1 MIELRDNQTRSIHA
15 VHDAMRKG
23 YRKVLMV
30 APTGMGKRICAVWW
44 CGKAASQERR
54 ALFVTNRRLLVQQMF
69 DETEKQG
76 LSYGVIMSQTH
87 TVDSQAPIQ
96 IASLQTLESRYFTD
110 SMGTPTPERMPPANV
125 ILIDEA
131 HQDVDRYDAL
141 FGLYKDIY
149 GIGLTATPV
158 DKQGKS
164 LAPQHYDHVVEVVRN
179 TELIRDGFLLPT
191 KVYAPSEPNIE
202 GVKIVKKE
210 EFSQKALGRAV
221 KECTVFADVFNE
233 WAPFA
238 DRKTVCFCPGVAYAR
253 DLVNQFNN
261 RLGKDSAYLICAET
275 THEQRDEIFNHVRR
289 GSARV
294 LVSVDVLREG
304 FDLPEIS
311 CGIDLQPNS
320 QLRTYWQKVGR
331 VKRAFAGQTHA
342 VWLDFA
348 GNYWRFPH
356 PDEDPDWSV
365 CGDETTQQRIEK
377 NRKEEKEKQP
387 IMCPKCGAVRKF
399 GNKCI
404 ECGFESAEQV
414 RKIRMGNGKLK
425 EISAVSKVKKEKT
438 EAERLLSQWKSQ
450 LYAALHSGRLTFH
463 QCAVIYRQK
472 TGHWPQENWP
482 GVRPDGSAQW
492 KRLVKDVMTPRDL
505 MIQAGNAERQLVNQ

>member
-1 MIELRDNQTRSIHA
+1 MIQLRDNQIRSVGA
-15 VHDAMRKG
+15 VHNKRRQG
-23 YRKVLMV
+23 YRKICMV
-30 APTGMGKRICAVWW
+30 APTGMGKRICATWW
-44 CGKAASQERR
+44 CGKAAEQDRR
-54 ALFVTNRRLLVQQMF
+54 ALFTTNRRLLVKQMF
-69 DETEKQG
+69 DETERQG
-76 LSYGVIMSQTH
+76 MHYGVIMAQTH
-87 TVDSQAPIQ
+87 SVDSQAPIQ
-96 IASLQTLESRYFTD
+96 IASLQTLRSRYFAD
-110 SMGTPTPERMPPANV
+110 SNGVATPERMPGADLL
-125 ILIDEA
+125 LIDEC
-131 HQDVDRYDAL
+131 HQDVDAYQQL
-141 FGLYKDIY
+141 FDYYPEAFIV
-149 GIGLTATPV
+149 GLTATPV

-164 LAPQHYDHVVEVVRN
+164 LAPNVYDVIVEEVSN

-210 EFSQKALGRAV
+210 EYSQKALGRAV

-233 WAPFA
+233 WAPHA

-261 RLGKDSAYLICAET
+261 RLGKDSAFLICAET
-275 THEQRDEIFNHVRR
+275 KPEDREEIFDSVRN
-289 GSARV
+289 GAGRV

-331 VKRAFAGQTHA
+331 VKRSFAGQDNA

-365 CGDETTQQRIEK
+365 TGDETTQQRIEK

-399 GNKCI
+399 GNKCP
-404 ECGFESAEQV
+404 ECGFEAGEQI
-414 RKIRMGNGKLK
+414 RRIRMGNGKLK
-425 EISAVSKVKKEKT
+425 EISAKAKVKKEKT

-450 LYAALHSGRLTFH
+450 LYGALHTGRMTLH

-472 TGHWPQENWP
+472 TGHWPQDGWP
-482 GVRPDGSAQW
+482 GVKPEGSAQW
-492 KRLVKDVMTPRDL
+492 KRLVIDVMSKQDL
-505 MIQAGNAERQLVNQ
+505 MIQASNAERQMA